1 MSNRADKIKEFHKQ
15 QIKDFFFRTHSAS
28 KKELSKA
35 TGISQTTC
43 TTILQELLAEEYL
56 KQGLNREAT
65 GGRPEKCYVL
75 NKNNA
80 FYCLVWIQRVA
91 TGIINSIKV
100 LNQGQE
106 EIYQQDFPAF
116 TWQMEDFVSQLQKV
130 SDLHLPIKAMAISI
144 PGIIEGNN
152 VLTCDIEELT
162 GCPLVDTLK
171 QYFPVDIVIE
181 NDVNLAVIGQH
192 GQESSIAFLFQAP
205 SACAGSGIIL
215 NNQLYR
221 GKSLF
226 AGEICHLDNCK
237 SWSKALSSREE
248 AQEQLYRY
256 INAIIC
262 MWNPEKLAIYSAFE
276 PDESKLRQ
284 WLKDNFMPIH
294 HPVLEVLDSMDRP
307 LFKGLLEIAY
317 DSQRSHI
324 QLGEFKRF

>member
-35 TGISQTTC
+35 TEISQTTC

-106 EIYQQDFPAF
+106 IVYQQDFPAS
-116 TWQMEDFVSQLQKV
+116 TWQMEDFVSQLQRV
-130 SDLHLPIKAMAISI
+130 FDLHLPIKAMAISI
-144 PGIIEGNN
+144 PGVIEGNN
-152 VLTCDIEELT
+152 VLTCDIEELA

-192 GQESSIAFLFQAP
+192 G
-205 SACAGSGIIL
+205 
-215 NNQLYR
+215 
-221 GKSLF
+221 
-226 AGEICHLDNCK
+226 
-237 SWSKALSSREE
+237 
-248 AQEQLYRY
+248 
-256 INAIIC
+256 
-262 MWNPEKLAIYSAFE
+262 
-276 PDESKLRQ
+276 
-284 WLKDNFMPIH
+284 
-294 HPVLEVLDSMDRP
+294 
-307 LFKGLLEIAY
+307 
-317 DSQRSHI
+317 
-324 QLGEFKRF
+324 